1 MPANVAL
8 KPFVSS
14 NIVAQVSAA
23 AATASTAAFVLP
35 NAESYSLVLDVTTAT
50 GTSPTLDV
58 VLQTSWD
65 NGTTFIDLPL
75 RYTQVT
81 AAAVKWLVFRN
92 GLGMNEVA
100 LEQAAADTGGTLAK
114 NCNFDINNMKIKYTI
129 GGTNP
134 VFTFRVHLF
143 ALPRGSNQ

>member
-1 MPANVAL
+1 MSNVAI
-8 KPFVSS
+8 KPFVAS
-14 NIVAQVSAA
+14 NIIPAVSAA
-23 AATASTAAFVLP
+23 AATASSAAFVLP
-35 NAESYSLVLDVTTAT
+35 PGYSYSLVLDVATVT
-50 GTSPTLDV
+50 GTSPTMDV

-81 AAAVKWLVFRN
+81 AAVLRYLVFRN

-100 LEQAAADTGGTLAK
+100 LEQVAADTGGTLAK
-114 NCNFDINNMKIKYTI
+114 NCNFDPFNMKIKYTI

-134 VFTFRVHLF
+134 AFTFKVHLF
-143 ALPRGSNQ
+143 ALPYATLP